1 MSREKII
8 DVMAKGLA
16 EARNVTKIVV
26 AGDFRNAIHALTAL
40 EAAGFVVVPIEPTDE
55 MLDAA
60 LEGDWDPQTVYRAM
74 IQSAKGE

>member
-8 DVMAKGLA
+8 DVMRESMRRGAIISDNPAKTL
-16 EARNVTKIVV
+16 
-26 AGDFRNAIHALTAL
+26 LTAL